1 MASLAMLL
9 LLHQSFGF
17 IHPESSSLS
26 VLKRKELSYSNALP
40 GTLIRRHQS
49 TPLLFQS
56 FNNNNVNN
64 NRNRDNDN
72 LRGNYGMEDNEEYR
86 RIPLDLEV
94 ERQLQLRREPPIATL
109 TWFDLPE
116 DATAEQGIQFVTKRA
131 RDIVRANPWLE
142 SGKLE
147 GLPGDVE
154 LVFEAELY
162 EPTIEIVSV
171 KDAQLLIQYGSDRP
185 IAQGQEYQVI
195 LKYRSIDETQ
205 GPLWRISI
213 VPAYGQFGLIFS
225 VSHQVVDIHAYYKLY
240 DMLTCRDQKIGSL
253 DMKEPYME
261 TNEGDMAYSDE
272 QAIFF
277 VGGPRIWKL
286 IYSPWLVIKG
296 IYGVL
301 EQKIWRRIANGLFK
315 TYNVY
320 DDDDKNIME
329 RVRTKVETKGVDY
342 WFEVDAADLQL
353 VKDTLILEEIK
364 GDDGSY
370 LPQWVELDQ
379 FDRSQEGGLQT
390 LDRLN
395 AQYRS
400 PPALVPYRPSIP
412 SSIQFSSQRPYI
424 STNDVLS
431 AWFFQ
436 TTKCRMGLICCNYRG
451 KLKGHHKY
459 LGRNYWGTF
468 ALTPDQFD
476 DPFGVREHI
485 QRPSASEFEFPK
497 VAAELLEPKP
507 LGVVSSW
514 TIPSEAVPYFEPKE
528 HWPLYDVA
536 TNCPANFVVL
546 RTWWIQRPTRRWP
559 TGRIGVYV
567 AGDANWLV
575 EPLEFNDKIPSFL
588 FELL

>member
-1 MASLAMLL
+1 M
-9 LLHQSFGF
+9 
-17 IHPESSSLS
+17 
-26 VLKRKELSYSNALP
+26 
-40 GTLIRRHQS
+40 
-49 TPLLFQS
+49 
-56 FNNNNVNN
+56 
-64 NRNRDNDN
+64 
-72 LRGNYGMEDNEEYR
+72 
-86 RIPLDLEV
+86 

-116 DATAEQGIQFVTKRA
+116 DATSEQGIQFVTKRA

-147 GLPGDVE
+147 GLAGDVE
-154 LVFEAELY
+154 LVFESELY
-162 EPTIEIVSV
+162 EPTIEIASV
-171 KDAQLLIQYGSDRP
+171 KDAQLLIQHGSHQP
-185 IAQGQEYQVI
+185 IARGQEYQVT
-195 LKYRSIDETQ
+195 LKYTTIDEKE
-205 GPLWRISI
+205 GPLWRIAI
-213 VPAYGQFGLIFS
+213 IPAYGQFGLIFS

-253 DMKEPYME
+253 DMKEPYVE

-286 IYSPWLVIKG
+286 IHSPWLMIKG
-296 IYGVL
+296 IYGAL

-320 DDDDKNIME
+320 DDDDKTILE
-329 RVRTKVETKGVDY
+329 RIRTKIETKGVDY
-342 WFEVDAADLQL
+342 WFEVDAADLQI
-353 VKDTLILEEIK
+353 VKDTLIREEIK

-370 LPQWVELDQ
+370 LPQWGELDQ
-379 FDRSQEGGLQT
+379 FGRPHEVGRQT
-390 LDRLN
+390 LDQFN
-395 AQYRS
+395 QQYRS

-412 SSIQFSSQRPYI
+412 SVRFSSQRPYI

-451 KLKGHHKY
+451 KLRGHHKY

-468 ALTPDQFD
+468 ALTPDQFE

-485 QRPSASEFEFPK
+485 QRPAASEYEFPK

-507 LGVVSSW
+507 LGIVSSW
-514 TIPSEAVPYFEPKE
+514 TIPSEATPYFEPTE

-546 RTWWIQRPTRRWP
+546 RTWWIQRPTRQCP
-559 TGRIGVYV
+559 VGRIGVYV

-588 FELL
+588 VEL